1 MDEVVL
7 NIYGSQ
13 TVGEN
18 KELIEFTTQGLME
31 RKGQVV
37 TLIYEDSGDDSE
49 AVRTAISVDGDVV
62 TMEKQGSLETQFIF
76 ETSKTFS
83 TVYSTPFGDL
93 DVTLFPTLVEASM
106 GETSGRIDLEYV
118 LSIGD
123 TQMVN
128 RLNLLYEA
136 KKH

>member
-83 TVYSTPFGDL
+83 
-93 DVTLFPTLVEASM
+93 
-106 GETSGRIDLEYV
+106 
-118 LSIGD
+118 LSLI
-123 TQMVN
+123 
-128 RLNLLYEA
+128 
-136 KKH
+136 HI